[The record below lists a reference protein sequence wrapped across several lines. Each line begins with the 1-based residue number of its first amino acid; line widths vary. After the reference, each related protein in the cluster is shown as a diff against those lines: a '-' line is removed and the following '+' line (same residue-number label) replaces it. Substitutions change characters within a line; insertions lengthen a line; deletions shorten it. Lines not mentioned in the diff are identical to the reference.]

1 VYSDAKKRIYPYTGL
16 SCSFSSPKEHAPQ
29 HCYTPSFGITQYTP
43 CNNYLPIITAVIA
56 RLDPTSTHSNI
67 DHNMINITS
76 AAITTTEVTELN
88 LSDRCARAASIKH
101 RKAAY
106 RSLGRRCNAGTAAML
121 EAKLGAEASYMP
133 RD

>member
-1 VYSDAKKRIYPYTGL
+1 
-16 SCSFSSPKEHAPQ
+16 
-29 HCYTPSFGITQYTP
+29 
-43 CNNYLPIITAVIA
+43 
-56 RLDPTSTHSNI
+56 
-67 DHNMINITS
+67 MINITS

-106 RSLGRRCNAGTAAML
+106 CSLERRCNVGTAAML
-121 EAKLGAEASYMP
+121 GAKLGAEASYMP